1 MTEKVRT
8 TILLARHGECRGNVE
23 GLFRGRADFPLNER
37 GVRQAGELAE
47 ALRPWEPA
55 VVYTS
60 PLLRAR
66 ATAEAIAAAC
76 GAELRVDEGMNNM
89 ALGVWEGRRKTEV
102 AKERPDLWRLWMENP
117 EELVVDG
124 AETMRDVML
133 RSMSSLRAIVAENRG
148 KTVAAVTH
156 RTVIKPLIAG
166 CIGIASP
173 YFWKVHMDTAAYSV
187 LHHDDLHGFSLFA
200 LNRTE
205 HLSGFATEWE

>member
-1 MTEKVRT
+1 
-8 TILLARHGECRGNVE
+8 
-23 GLFRGRADFPLNER
+23 LFRGRADFPLNER

-124 AETMRDVML
+124 
-133 RSMSSLRAIVAENRG
+133 
-148 KTVAAVTH
+148 
-156 RTVIKPLIAG
+156 
-166 CIGIASP
+166 
-173 YFWKVHMDTAAYSV
+173 
-187 LHHDDLHGFSLFA
+187 
-200 LNRTE
+200 
-205 HLSGFATEWE
+205 